1 MKKSEDTFIRYP
13 HIPNLE
19 GSGKL
24 RRLLLGK
31 CLTWTIKEDGQN
43 VTIWMRTKK
52 YCKKKQEIVISSH
65 NKEVSAPDIE
75 TNVRKCP
82 QYETVLKLIKDFPM
96 YRIVSEYCAK
106 GASITGIKT
115 YTEDELIIID
125 IYNAAE
131 RKYLPYTQMYQ
142 TCYHY
147 GLPVVVLFSVTR
159 HRTLKDLDKWAHY
172 VLEYCNVVKEYG
184 KDEGMVARA
193 YDENGEYVMAKVKL
207 DIPLPI
213 KRRRID
219 NYPPTL
225 PHIPVCDI
233 MGAISHVEADFGLDG
248 TPAHDMPLIAKAVSE
263 ECRKHCYSSRG
274 NLFVYYKKYLKRKKV
289 KKK

>member
-1 MKKSEDTFIRYP
+1 
-13 HIPNLE
+13 
-19 GSGKL
+19 
-24 RRLLLGK
+24 
-31 CLTWTIKEDGQN
+31 
-43 VTIWMRTKK
+43 
-52 YCKKKQEIVISSH
+52 
-65 NKEVSAPDIE
+65 
-75 TNVRKCP
+75 
-82 QYETVLKLIKDFPM
+82 
-96 YRIVSEYCAK
+96 
-106 GASITGIKT
+106 
-115 YTEDELIIID
+115 
-125 IYNAAE
+125 
-131 RKYLPYTQMYQ
+131 
-142 TCYHY
+142 
-147 GLPVVVLFSVTR
+147 VVVLFSVTR

-233 MGAISHVEADFGLDG
+233 MGAISHVEADFGLDA

-274 NLFVYYKKYLKRKKV
+274 NLFVYYKKYLERKKV